1 MGKTIHLTASDGHS
15 LGAYRADPEGTP
27 SERAPRGLIVVV
39 QEIFGVN
46 LHIRAVTDGF
56 AADGYVAIAPQ
67 IFDRAEP
74 DVELG
79 YDAADVQRGRAIRME
94 VGFDGPVLDIAAA
107 AALGAAEGLKVGV
120 VGYCYGGALAW
131 LAAARIDGLSAAI
144 GYYGTAAAFKDEAPG
159 CPVMLH
165 YGDKD
170 AMIPISDADDLKAL
184 YPDIQT
190 FVYPA
195 DHGFN
200 CDIRASHDAESA
212 TLARARTMALIG
224 ETVG

>member
-1 MGKTIHLTASDGHS
+1 MGKIIRLTASDGHS
-15 LGAYRADPEGTP
+15 LGAYRADPEG
-27 SERAPRGLIVVV
+27 EPRGLIVVV

-46 LHIRAVTDGF
+46 AHIRSVADGF
-56 AADGYVAIAPQ
+56 ATDGYVAIAPFV
-67 IFDRAEP
+67 FDRAEA

-79 YDAADVQRGRAIRME
+79 YEAADVERGRAIRMA

-107 AALGAAEGLKVGV
+107 AKTGIVEGLKVGV

-131 LAAARIDGLSAAI
+131 LAAARVDGVAAAV
-144 GYYGTAAAFKDEAPG
+144 GYYGTAAAFKDEAPK

-170 AMIPISDADDLKAL
+170 AMIPTSDAEDLKAL
-184 YPDIQT
+184 YPEIQT

-200 CDIRASHDAESA
+200 CDLRASHDAQSA
-212 TLARARTMALIG
+212 AQARTRTLTLFG
-224 ETVG
+224 EVLG